1 MRGLPAE
8 ECPLTRDRILVT
20 GGAGFIGSRLVRQ
33 LCATAEKTVVFDS
46 LHSQVHGEGATFP
59 DEGANV
65 ICMKADIRDGDA
77 LRSAISDHAPTLIY
91 HLAAETG
98 TGQSYDLI
106 SRYCDVNVGGTA
118 RLIEALRQSSSPPRR
133 VVLASSRAVYG
144 EGAFQTDDGSLVI
157 PASRR
162 EERLRA
168 GDFVP
173 RDLAG
178 RALRPVPTPESLP
191 PAPASI
197 YGSTKLMQ
205 EYLLEQGLAG
215 MATELVL
222 LRFQNVYGPG
232 QSLRNPYTGVL
243 SIFCSQILAG
253 RTLNIFED
261 GEIVRDFVFVDDVV
275 EALVKAGTAAAPGST
290 PINIGSGTPASILGT
305 AQFLLKTLRA
315 PEDRFLI
322 SGDFRIGD
330 IRHSVADI
338 GRARERLNWQPRFS
352 LEKGLEALADWARQ
366 EASSSR

>member
-1 MRGLPAE
+1 LPAKE
-8 ECPLTRDRILVT
+8 FPLTAARILVT

-33 LCATAEKTVVFDS
+33 LRVTAEKIVVFDS
-46 LHSQVHGEGATFP
+46 LHPQVHGEGATFP
-59 DEGANV
+59 DEGGNV
-65 ICMKADIRDGDA
+65 VCIKADVRDGDA
-77 LRSAISDHAPTLIY
+77 LRSAISDHIPTLVY

-118 RLIEALRQSSSPPRR
+118 RLLEALRQSSSLPRR

-144 EGAFQTDDGSLVI
+144 EGAFQTKDGSLVI
-157 PASRR
+157 PPPRR
-162 EERLRA
+162 EERLKA

-173 RDLAG
+173 RDPAG
-178 RALRPVPTPESLP
+178 RALTPVPTPEGLP

-215 MATELVL
+215 TATEPVL

-253 RTLNIFED
+253 ETLNIFED
-261 GEIVRDFVFVDDVV
+261 GEIVRDFIFVDDVV
-275 EALVKAGTAAAPGST
+275 KALMKAGAVAAPGSA
-290 PINIGSGTPASILGT
+290 PINVGSGMPVSILGT
-305 AQFLLKTLRA
+305 AKLLLKILGA
-315 PEDRFLI
+315 PEDRFSI

-338 GRARERLNWQPRFS
+338 RRAGERLNWQPRFS
-352 LEKGLEALADWARQ
+352 LEKGLKALADWARQ
-366 EASSSR
+366 EASSPC